1 MRSDD
6 YAELNNSFRAGSA
19 RNTLRSRRGAVW
31 GHLHYR
37 RRTYRQWIYRQGLA
51 TQKRHDLGRAATP
64 ASLRSQGVRHCHA
77 GILDL
82 RPKQG
87 GVGFKLPELPEM
99 NQNTRNA
106 SGQSENMPNFIRKTL
121 LFSWIPWKKYQIKP
135 FTCSKHYKCLGS
147 DDPITICKMHRL
159 LESAKNTWPDPTLDL
174 REVTR
179 TDRIAIS
186 F

>member
-31 GHLHYR
+31 GHLHYHR
-37 RRTYRQWIYRQGLA
+37 RIQQWIYTYRQGLA

-87 GVGFKLPELPEM
+87 GVGSVRASMHPIKFAPERVHRVSRDESKYPKCIRSIGKYAKFYNKNITFFPE
-99 NQNTRNA
+99 
-106 SGQSENMPNFIRKTL
+106 SHEKI
-121 LFSWIPWKKYQIKP
+121 
-135 FTCSKHYKCLGS
+135 S
-147 DDPITICKMHRL
+147 D
-159 LESAKNTWPDPTLDL
+159 
-174 REVTR
+174 
-179 TDRIAIS
+179 
-186 F
+186 